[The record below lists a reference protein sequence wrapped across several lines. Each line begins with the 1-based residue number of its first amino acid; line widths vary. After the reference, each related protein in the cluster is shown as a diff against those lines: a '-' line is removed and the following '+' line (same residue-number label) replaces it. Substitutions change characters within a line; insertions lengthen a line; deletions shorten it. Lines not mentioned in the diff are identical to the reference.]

1 MKNRVIFCRSPS
13 NVNIRLGE
21 HSLNSN
27 SGNELDID
35 TNTIIVHEDY
45 APVLIDNDIS
55 LLLMNEISFNDYY
68 TPVCRPTKATGD
80 EYAGLDG
87 YISGWGTTSEGGKL
101 LLVILFIALS
111 DYL

>member
-1 MKNRVIFCRSPS
+1 
-13 NVNIRLGE
+13 
-21 HSLNSN
+21 
-27 SGNELDID
+27 
-35 TNTIIVHEDY
+35 
-45 APVLIDNDIS
+45 
-55 LLLMNEISFNDYY
+55 MNEISFNDYY

-101 LLVILFIALS
+101 LLVILFITLS